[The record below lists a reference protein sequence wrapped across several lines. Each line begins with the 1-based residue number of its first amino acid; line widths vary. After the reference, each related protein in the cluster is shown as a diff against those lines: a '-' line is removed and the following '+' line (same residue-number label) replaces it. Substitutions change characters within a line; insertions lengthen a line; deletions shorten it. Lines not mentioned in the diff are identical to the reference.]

1 LPGIVIGI
9 SSLHADYKIAWS
21 LNDILNINLSKVKD
35 LSVQIKNNEKAEIFD
50 FSLFSFENFEEDVF
64 FLLSNKDKGKILSAK
79 YKNIDFFLIINSES
93 IQIQEMSQRITK
105 SDFINGSF
113 ILQTDNVLKKI
124 MNKLFEDL

>member
-1 LPGIVIGI
+1 MSKTG
-9 SSLHADYKIAWS
+9 
-21 LNDILNINLSKVKD
+21 KVKD
-35 LSVQIKNNEKAEIFD
+35 LSVQMKKDEKSGIFD
-50 FSLFSFENFEEDVF
+50 FSLFSFNNLDEDIF
-64 FLLSNKDKGKILSAK
+64 LLLSNKDKGKILSGK

-93 IQIQEMSQRITK
+93 VQIQEISKKITK